1 MSLVRKRI
9 MSFERRGE
17 DAERKKTPMKQ
28 QTGRQTAWKMTLRK
42 TIGRKKT
49 EEGSST
55 MTPLSSAEKR
65 MKKERIQKMGN
76 GMLDD

>member
-28 QTGRQTAWKMTLRK
+28 QTGRQTAWKMTPRK

-49 EEGSST
+49 EEGSSST
-55 MTPLSSAEKR
+55 MTPLSSAKER
-65 MKKERIQKMGN
+65 KKEKIQKIGK
-76 GMLDD
+76 